1 MSSSVRASSFIR
13 YLPWMRSGRSV
24 PSATSS
30 ITASVEAGRH
40 QVDHLH
46 AGGEL
51 GVLATRDLAGHED
64 AEMADR
70 LMQRVS
76 DGLAVGHELVLVAV
90 EIRDQP
96 SACCG
101 GVMSS
106 PQEHNTMIAT

>member
-1 MSSSVRASSFIR
+1 
-13 YLPWMRSGRSV
+13 
-24 PSATSS
+24 
-30 ITASVEAGRH
+30 
-40 QVDHLH
+40 
-46 AGGEL
+46 
-51 GVLATRDLAGHED
+51 
-64 AEMADR
+64 MADR